1 MTTNVLLRIKRKRN
15 DEPVEQL
22 AVHGQHDVQKKMRL
36 EDALSSLS
44 IAREGDT
51 STTATTTTST
61 SIFVFSRIDTVSST
75 SNDKQLHRRL
85 GKSVQRYHTEV
96 LKRHQVLTTS
106 KVTTKEQHQAHRQQK
121 RRIYQGRG
129 LNVVDVDFPRID
141 TCDEIVVNDLPL
153 QARATKRVLN
163 PMERNIDE
171 AIWIAFQRNDF
182 SVFFQVRHQ
191 IPRALEFQRPAD
203 GGTILM
209 AAAMHNRVDVIEQ
222 LLALNSSCV
231 LLRDWHGKTAAD
243 IATDQGHSAA
253 AVALRACEAVETDK
267 DYVYDVYSID
277 LGATQNS
284 TTSQTNVDLP
294 VVTVEKWLAHE
305 AFGDLDGEDRDLVYD
320 VDSNGSDNE
329 VLEFVVSIL
338 FYSMYDVGLACRDDV
353 DSNDEDNIGNDYPD
367 EEESDSDESDDS
379 GDHEGDPW
387 SKQHRDLDDGEDY

>member
-222 LLALNSSCV
+222 LLALNS
-231 LLRDWHGKTAAD
+231 TAAD

-277 LGATQNS
+277 LGATQSS
-284 TTSQTNVDLP
+284 TTSQINVNLP

-320 VDSNGSDNE
+320 VDSDNE
-329 VLEFVVSIL
+329 VLE
-338 FYSMYDVGLACRDDV
+338 DDV

-367 EEESDSDESDDS
+367 EEDSDSDESDVSLESSS
-379 GDHEGDPW
+379 G
-387 SKQHRDLDDGEDY
+387 

>member
-121 RRIYQGRG
+121 RASRIYQGRG

-231 LLRDWHGKTAAD
+231 VLRDWHGKTAAD

-277 LGATQNS
+277 LGATQSS
-284 TTSQTNVDLP
+284 TTSQINVNLP
-294 VVTVEKWLAHE
+294 VVTVSSSVEKWLAHE

-320 VDSNGSDNE
+320 VDSDNE

-338 FYSMYDVGLACRDDV
+338 FYSMYV
-353 DSNDEDNIGNDYPD
+353 
-367 EEESDSDESDDS
+367 
-379 GDHEGDPW
+379 
-387 SKQHRDLDDGEDY
+387 

>member
-222 LLALNSSCV
+222 LLALNS
-231 LLRDWHGKTAAD
+231 
-243 IATDQGHSAA
+243 
-253 AVALRACEAVETDK
+253 
-267 DYVYDVYSID
+267 
-277 LGATQNS
+277 
-284 TTSQTNVDLP
+284 
-294 VVTVEKWLAHE
+294 

-320 VDSNGSDNE
+320 VDSDNE

-338 FYSMYDVGLACRDDV
+338 FYSMYDIGLACRDDV

-367 EEESDSDESDDS
+367 EEESDSDESDVRFDS
-379 GDHEGDPW
+379 SSG
-387 SKQHRDLDDGEDY
+387 